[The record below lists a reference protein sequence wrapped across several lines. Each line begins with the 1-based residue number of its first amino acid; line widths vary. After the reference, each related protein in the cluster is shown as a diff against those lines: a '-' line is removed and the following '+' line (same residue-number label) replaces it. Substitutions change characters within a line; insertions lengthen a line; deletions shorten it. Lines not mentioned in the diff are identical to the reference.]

1 MKDLV
6 FIVYDAFGDW
16 ISANGMIRYLSDS
29 YEKIYLIHDTPV
41 VVPFTENM
49 FRDNKNIIPM
59 EGLNISHSEYDVID
73 LRIHEV
79 YSSPGGSGNYFNKIN
94 KFGRDS
100 FTSKDNASS
109 FYCELGLN
117 PEIRIKGF
125 DYERDIEKEE
135 ELYTSL
141 NLPSKYSVICE
152 MNEGMVE
159 RKYVNEECVVNLHR
173 LTNNFMN
180 TMKVIENASDVH
192 LIENSIS
199 LFVYHLQHISKMK
212 PVDINLH
219 TYARQE
225 PHRKC
230 TSPDSDNLYLNML
243 KCPQLPNWKFI

>member
-1 MKDLV
+1 M
-6 FIVYDAFGDW
+6 
-16 ISANGMIRYLSDS
+16 NG
-29 YEKIYLIHDTPV
+29 
-41 VVPFTENM
+41 
-49 FRDNKNIIPM
+49 
-59 EGLNISHSEYDVID
+59 
-73 LRIHEV
+73 
-79 YSSPGGSGNYFNKIN
+79 
-94 KFGRDS
+94 
-100 FTSKDNASS
+100 
-109 FYCELGLN
+109 
-117 PEIRIKGF
+117 
-125 DYERDIEKEE
+125 
-135 ELYTSL
+135 
-141 NLPSKYSVICE
+141 
-152 MNEGMVE
+152 GMVE